1 MDFVD
6 GVLVRLADPGT
17 RASLFDE
24 ASLAHLVEAAYDT
37 EAMPVAPPYT
47 AVFDEL
53 TLGFAAAP
61 VTVAEGEWLG
71 SGGTTRTELRVRLHG
86 LGGSALRIDALWRGS
101 LVVRTSV
108 ARDRVEDLDVAVPP
122 AFDVDP
128 QIIADLGA
136 LPADPA
142 QLETERRTRLVT
154 RLRAGLHQPAAFTD
168 AHLDRLLAGVG
179 ATNAGDLVTRMRGQA
194 AGATVKLRYA
204 APSAAPPTPRPL
216 PFAAAVLV
224 RDKGFSLADLL
235 VETRL
240 VRARAEE
247 LGLDVPAPDDVRRR
261 HRVVAVWVVPV
272 ETFDDDGWPGGDTGT
287 DAQKR
292 AARFARAG
300 QWLARSGI
308 GLAAVST

>member
-1 MDFVD
+1 MGSGEAGAVDFVD

-17 RASLFDE
+17 RAAVFDD
-24 ASLAHLVEAAYDT
+24 ASLAHLVQAAYDT
-37 EAMPVAPPYT
+37 EAMPVAPPYA

-61 VTVAEGEWLG
+61 VTLAEGEWLG

-86 LGGSALRIDALWRGS
+86 LGGSALRIDALWRGN
-101 LVVRTSV
+101 LVVRTST
-108 ARDRVEDLDVAVPP
+108 ARDRVEDLDVAVP

-136 LPADPA
+136 LPTDPA
-142 QLETERRTRLVT
+142 LLETERRTRLVA
-154 RLRAGLHQPAAFTD
+154 RLRAGLHP
-168 AHLDRLLAGVG
+168 
-179 ATNAGDLVTRMRGQA
+179 
-194 AGATVKLRYA
+194 
-204 APSAAPPTPRPL
+204 PAAPPTPRQL
-216 PFAAAVLV
+216 PFAAAVLI
-224 RDKGFSLADLL
+224 RDQGFSLADLL

-261 HRVVAVWVVPV
+261 HRVVAVWVVPI

-308 GLAAVST
+308 GLAALTT